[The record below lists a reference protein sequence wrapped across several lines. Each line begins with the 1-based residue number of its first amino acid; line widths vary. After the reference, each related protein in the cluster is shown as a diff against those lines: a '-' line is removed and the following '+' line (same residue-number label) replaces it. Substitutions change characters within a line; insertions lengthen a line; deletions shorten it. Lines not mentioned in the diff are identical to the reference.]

1 LKDDA
6 GLVHAYREGDDS
18 AFEELVRRHQPRLRR
33 QCARIVGIDDAE
45 DAVQQALLSA
55 SRSLRA
61 GDEDVDVGRWLHRVA
76 HNASIDAL
84 RRRPDATVE
93 LDETIDGVPQPPD
106 VAIGRANL
114 RATVAAIQ
122 DLPDAQR
129 RALLL
134 SVFEDRSWEEIA
146 AELGTGEGAVRGL
159 LHRARRGMRTAV
171 ALCVFPF
178 FLIFRSAKAATTGGG
193 SGASGGGAASAGA
206 SASAGGIGTAGKIVA
221 VLAVG
226 GAAAGGATIGVTDSL
241 RSARGTGSSIVA
253 SREAPSSTPP
263 VTGGAK
269 HGGRPARHPHKA
281 HRPHRGAG
289 RRAAGAGGGAGSG
302 GGSATGGGSTG
313 GGGGSTTGG
322 GSTPG
327 SAEGQHGADGTGG
340 NAKLPGTGGDS
351 GGDTET
357 TPIVTP
363 TDSTPTDTTPTDTT
377 PTDTTPTDTTPTDT
391 TPEQPPAP
399 ATVARVDGF
408 TPRGNGGLLHVIF
421 DSGDD
426 VRAYVGEYTV
436 VTCDTVSNDK
446 LVSQT
451 TCSPSNLATNERVV
465 RATHAVNSGGSDV
478 WNEVEVIV
486 PS

>member
-61 GDEDVDVGRWLHRVA
+61 GDDDVDVGRWLHRVA

-84 RRRPDATVE
+84 RRRPAATVE

-106 VAIGRANL
+106 VALGRANL
-114 RATVAAIQ
+114 KATVAAIQ
-122 DLPDAQR
+122 ELPDAQR

-146 AELGTGEGAVRGL
+146 EELGTGEGAVRGL

-178 FLIFRSAKAATTGGG
+178 FLLGRTARAAMHGGG
-193 SGASGGGAASAGA
+193 GTGASAGA
-206 SASAGGIGTAGKIVA
+206 GAGGIGTAGKIVA

-226 GAAAGGATIGVTDSL
+226 GAAAGGATIGVKDSL
-241 RSARGTGSSIVA
+241 RNARGTGSSFVA
-253 SREAPSSTPP
+253 SREVPGTKPHVA
-263 VTGGAK
+263 GGGK
-269 HGGRPARHPHKA
+269 HGGRKTRHPRDKHPA
-281 HRPHRGAG
+281 HRGRG
-289 RRAAGAGGGAGSG
+289 RRVA
-302 GGSATGGGSTG
+302 G
-313 GGGGSTTGG
+313 GGGGSGSGAGGATTSGGSAGGGATTGG
-322 GSTPG
+322 GSTSVSG
-327 SAEGQHGADGTGG
+327 GGQHTPDGTGG
-340 NAKLPGTGGDS
+340 GAKLPGTGGDT
-351 GGDTET
+351 GGGTET
-357 TPIVTP
+357 TPTITP
-363 TDSTPTDTTPTDTT
+363 TDTTPTDTTPTDTT

-426 VRAYVGEYTV
+426 VRAFVGEYTV
-436 VTCDTVSNDK
+436 VTCDTVSNGK
-446 LVSQT
+446 LVSQAA
-451 TCSPSNLATNERVV
+451 CSPSNLATNERVV

-478 WNEVEVIV
+478 WNEVEVV
-486 PS
+486 LPS